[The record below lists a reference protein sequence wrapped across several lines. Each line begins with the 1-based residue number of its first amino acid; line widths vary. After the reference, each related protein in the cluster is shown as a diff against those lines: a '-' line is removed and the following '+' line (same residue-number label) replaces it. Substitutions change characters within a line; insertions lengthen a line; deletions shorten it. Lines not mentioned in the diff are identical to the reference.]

1 MLTAQISIVSSDMAV
16 IGETIPRQQDTLPT
30 VNEGN
35 SGANQTWDFSGVAS
49 HVLVNTSILAPS
61 STPYAADFPSANLVM
76 TNDNLGF
83 IYFSIDVNNLI
94 TNGAAGDLLGTGEI
108 IKAPFNPDL
117 LLNQYSTDYGDNFID
132 TYSFDVTA
140 DGSSFSTL
148 IDSIRLKHDGIV
160 YDTVDGWGTTIIP
173 TGSYN
178 SLRIKRVEDAID
190 SIWTKA
196 PDLGFP
202 FPPPDWVFFDAI
214 TDTNT
219 TYTWLAKEG
228 KLAIA
233 ELNFDSLDNP
243 NVLTWTL
250 IPAIPVAN
258 FSYTDNGSGGYTFTD
273 QSSNTPTTWLWDFGD
288 GNTSTSQN
296 PANQY
301 TADGTYFVCLT
312 ITNASGSDML
322 CDSVVVTG
330 ATVNPPPVAN
340 FSYTDN
346 GTGLLD
352 FTDLSS
358 NPPFISWSWTFGD
371 GNTSAAQ
378 NPMNQ
383 YASNGTYTVCV
394 TVTNANGNDMF
405 CDIVTITGIGGGP
418 VAPVALFSWMDGGGA
433 LIDFTDQT
441 SNTPTSWAWDFG
453 DGFTSTAQSPVHQYS
468 ATATKYNACLT
479 ATNGAGSDTY
489 CDSVISPDSII
500 TPGIEKMDLG
510 SSVHVYPNPTLDYV
524 QIEME
529 DGGGGQF
536 VFSLYNALGQRVL
549 REAAGISAGQIWNIG
564 LEQMPQGSYFYLLL
578 NQATGAQSSGKLEIR

>member
-1 MLTAQISIVSSDMAV
+1 
-16 IGETIPRQQDTLPT
+16 
-30 VNEGN
+30 
-35 SGANQTWDFSGVAS
+35 
-49 HVLVNTSILAPS
+49 
-61 STPYAADFPSANLVM
+61 
-76 TNDNLGF
+76 
-83 IYFSIDVNNLI
+83 
-94 TNGAAGDLLGTGEI
+94 
-108 IKAPFNPDL
+108 
-117 LLNQYSTDYGDNFID
+117 
-132 TYSFDVTA
+132 TA

-148 IDSIRLKHDGIV
+148 IDSIRLKHNGIV

-258 FSYTDNGSGGYTFTD
+258 FSHTDNGSGGYTFTD

-288 GNTSTSQN
+288 GNTSAAQN
-296 PANQY
+296 PAYQY
-301 TADGTYFVCLT
+301 AADGTYTVCLT
-312 ITNASGSDML
+312 IFNASGADTVCST
-322 CDSVVVTG
+322 VVVTG
-330 ATVNPPPVAN
+330 VTGNPPPIAN
-340 FSYTDN
+340 FIFTQN

-352 FTDLSS
+352 FTDQSS
-358 NPPFISWSWTFGD
+358 NPPFLSWGWDFGD
-371 GNTSAAQ
+371 LTTSTAQ
-378 NPMNQ
+378 NPTHQ
-383 YASNGTYTVCV
+383 YASNGTYTICL
-394 TVTNANGNDMF
+394 TVTNANGNDQT
-405 CDIVTITGIGGGP
+405 CQTAIITGIGGGP
-418 VAPVALFSWMDGGGA
+418 VAPVALFSWQDGGGA
-433 LIDFTDQT
+433 LINFTDQT
-441 SNTPTSWAWDFG
+441 SNTPISWAWDFG
-453 DGFTSTAQSPVHQYS
+453 DGVMSTVQSPVHQYA

-479 ATNGAGSDTY
+479 ATNSAGSDTY

-510 SSVHVYPNPTLDYV
+510 SSVHVYPNPALDYV

-549 REAAGISAGQIWNIG
+549 LEAAGISVGQIWNIG

-578 NQATGAQSSGKLEIR
+578 NQETGAQSSGKLEIR